1 MAQGGG
7 QARGGQAM
15 KDQDCHHWARGNCRY
30 GVGCFRKHDAA
41 LYGSKRIRSNSH
53 GTLQSFQQGA
63 GMNNFTP
70 GALAPLKEMGE
81 SKEMPVTPQA
91 LKEVMKHQINQLE
104 RASAN
109 WEVGEAMVKA
119 QLESLMR
126 APMWENNMELAGKL
140 LASISK
146 KSDA

>member
-1 MAQGGG
+1 
-7 QARGGQAM
+7 M

-30 GVGCFRKHDAA
+30 GVECFRKHDAA
-41 LYGSKRIRSNSH
+41 LYGSKRIRSNSL

-63 GMNNFTP
+63 GMKNFTP

-81 SKEMPVTPQA
+81 SKEMPVTLQA

>member
-1 MAQGGG
+1 
-7 QARGGQAM
+7 M
-15 KDQDCHHWARGNCRY
+15 K
-30 GVGCFRKHDAA
+30 
-41 LYGSKRIRSNSH
+41 
-53 GTLQSFQQGA
+53 
-63 GMNNFTP
+63 NFTP

-81 SKEMPVTPQA
+81 SKEMPVTLQA

-126 APMWENNMELAGKL
+126 APMWENNMELAGKF

>member
-1 MAQGGG
+1 
-7 QARGGQAM
+7 
-15 KDQDCHHWARGNCRY
+15 
-30 GVGCFRKHDAA
+30 
-41 LYGSKRIRSNSH
+41 
-53 GTLQSFQQGA
+53 
-63 GMNNFTP
+63 MNNFTP

-109 WEVGEAMVKA
+109 WGFGEAMVKA

-126 APMWENNMELAGKL
+126 APMWESNMELAGKL